1 MMAGR
6 GEEWGRRDNVAES
19 IEQTFI
25 NLQAGSIP
33 EQQPGNRDSSD
44 ALALMTARERRK
56 ASTTRLDP
64 ADLPGSNGAAAQTRS
79 RLPPA
84 ESDNRRAETSEMP
97 ARRSLRE
104 RRKSGTTRRDL
115 ADVLGSEEAARQIRS
130 RISGLEPD
138 NHRSPPSESS
148 ARRTPR
154 ERRKSGTTR
163 LDLADVLGS
172 SEAAVQMRRRPAP
185 AQPDNQGPEPAAD
198 RRQRLAA
205 QAGAAELSEAGAAAQ

>member
-6 GEEWGRRDNVAES
+6 VEERGRRDNVAES
-19 IEQTFI
+19 IDQTFI

-64 ADLPGSNGAAAQTRS
+64 ADLPGSNGAAAQNPS
-79 RLPPA
+79 
-84 ESDNRRAETSEMP
+84 
-97 ARRSLRE
+97 
-104 RRKSGTTRRDL
+104 
-115 ADVLGSEEAARQIRS
+115 
-130 RISGLEPD
+130 
-138 NHRSPPSESS
+138 RSPPSESS